1 MVNAS
6 YILISV
12 LIPAVFVVLLETSIF
27 LKAFN
32 VAFSSFEQFK
42 SLLAILEAIFG
53 VYLGMVLSSMFTVE
67 KDNEKA

>member
-32 VAFSSFEQFK
+32 VAFSSFEQLK
-42 SLLAILEAIFG
+42 SLLAMLEAIFG